1 MLLMKS
7 KKILSLQ
14 LDRQRHKM
22 RTGQNVVLKDLR
34 HYAKQKQQHTV
45 DERAGRWTDALKN
58 KDTKIWLP
66 YIRLTPSRR

>member
-14 LDRQRHKM
+14 LDRQRYKM
-22 RTGQNVVLKDLR
+22 RTGRNVVLKDLR
-34 HYAKQKQQHTV
+34 YYAEQKQQHTV

-66 YIRLTPSRR
+66 YIRLTPSRK

>member
-22 RTGQNVVLKDLR
+22 RTGRNVVLKDLR
-34 HYAKQKQQHTV
+34 HYAEQKQQHTL
-45 DERAGRWTDALKN
+45 DERAGRWTDAQRN

>member
-1 MLLMKS
+1 MLLMKN

-14 LDRQRHKM
+14 LDRQRYKM
-22 RTGQNVVLKDLR
+22 RTGRNVVLKDLR
-34 HYAKQKQQHTV
+34 HYAEQKQQHTL

>member
-14 LDRQRHKM
+14 LDRQRYKM
-22 RTGQNVVLKDLR
+22 GTGRNVVLKDLR
-34 HYAKQKQQHTV
+34 HYAEQKQQHTL
-45 DERAGRWTDALKN
+45 DERAGRWTDAQRN

>member
-22 RTGQNVVLKDLR
+22 RTGRNVVLKDLR
-34 HYAKQKQQHTV
+34 HYAEQKQHTV